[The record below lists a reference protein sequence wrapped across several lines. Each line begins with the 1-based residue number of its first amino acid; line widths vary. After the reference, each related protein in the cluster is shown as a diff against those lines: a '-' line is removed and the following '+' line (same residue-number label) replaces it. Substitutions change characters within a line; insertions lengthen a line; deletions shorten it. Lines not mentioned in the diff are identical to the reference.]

1 MSKPVLAIDVDIT
14 TLSSDF
20 LWWEWLENMCGMNTA
35 PLREGTPVLCLEDLY
50 DDWERNQHKD
60 YEVEY
65 DLSKYFGSPI
75 NKRVDKHS
83 FWRSEN
89 IYDFVHPVNGA
100 IDGVTKLSEHFD
112 IVFVTHVKG
121 LHSRSKYNC
130 LERCFGHIPFDYVV
144 TKEKHRVAAD
154 LLIDD
159 RNEFINQFLTSNRC
173 AVKLLTPYTQSE
185 SLIDTDNL
193 PMRSVYKEAKDW
205 DEIVEHVYEIFPF

>member
-14 TLSSDF
+14 TLASDE
-20 LWWEWLENMCGMNTA
+20 LWWEWLKNMTCNDA
-35 PLREGTPVLCLEDLY
+35 LQIHDCYVRNLLKLHDVEREYGDGQT
-50 DDWERNQHKD
+50 R
-60 YEVEY
+60 Y
-65 DLSKYFGSPI
+65 DLSSYFPDMKNS
-75 NKRVDKHS
+75 RVNGYS

-89 IYDFVHPVNGA
+89 IYDFVEPVVRAVPA
-100 IDGVTKLSEHFD
+100 ITSLAEHFD
-112 IVFVTHVKG
+112 TVFVTHCKG
-121 LHSRSKYNC
+121 NHSRSKYNC
-130 LERCFGHIPFDYVV
+130 LERHFGHIPFDYVV

-185 SLIDTDNL
+185 SLVDTDNL

-205 DEIVEHVYEIFPF
+205 DEIVEHVYKIFPF

>member
-1 MSKPVLAIDVDIT
+1 MLAIDVDIT
-14 TLSSDF
+14 TLASDE
-20 LWWEWLENMCGMNTA
+20 LWWEWLKSMSCIDALHIHDCFVRSLSKLHDVE
-35 PLREGTPVLCLEDLY
+35 REYGDGQT
-50 DDWERNQHKD
+50 R
-60 YEVEY
+60 Y
-65 DLSKYFGSPI
+65 DLSSYFPEMKNS
-75 NKRVDKHS
+75 RVNGYS

-130 LERCFGHIPFDYVV
+130 LERHFGHIQFDYVV

-185 SLIDTDNL
+185 SLIDTEWL
-193 PMRSVYKEAKDW
+193 PIRSVYKEAKDW
-205 DEIVEHVYEIFPF
+205 DEIVEYVYEIFPF